1 MPTDVTVAIIGALA
15 ILIPVGLKTMMTMS
29 RSWKAQEE
37 LLQLTKQ
44 KTIRDRKVD
53 EQKRK
58 RHYAE
63 EKRQRAFDQYDESSK
78 ELILSMAR
86 SMISGNDVKKLQSSM
101 DSMERHKKEF
111 RVAREE
117 YRRVTSEIA
126 DHVVGR

>member
-53 EQKRK
+53 EQKLK
-58 RHYAE
+58 MHYAE

-101 DSMERHKKEF
+101 DDMERNKKEF